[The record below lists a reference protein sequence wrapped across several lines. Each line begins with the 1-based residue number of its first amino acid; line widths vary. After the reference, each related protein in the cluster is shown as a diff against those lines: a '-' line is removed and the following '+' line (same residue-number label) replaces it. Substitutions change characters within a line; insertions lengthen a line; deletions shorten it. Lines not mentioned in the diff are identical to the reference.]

1 MLFARVSITYFL
13 IQVHSTASVEIEDL
27 PLGLNR
33 ISAELLAYDA
43 SDAAAQGS
51 AGFRDEVIFFVETRE
66 YVHGHEVDESHL
78 LRLQPPSGPLVI
90 GRYLAMAVA
99 R

>member
-1 MLFARVSITYFL
+1 VSITYFL

-43 SDAAAQGS
+43 GDAAAQGS
-51 AGFRDEVIFFVETRE
+51 AGFRDEVIFFVETIE
-66 YVHGHEVDESHL
+66 YVHGHEVDEAHL

-90 GRYLAMAVA
+90 GRYLPMAVA